1 MPSAA
6 PANITAKNTSSSSI
20 SVIWDDVPVEDQN
33 GIITGYR
40 VYLKKVGSPGEWMV
54 EDRNEKT
61 YSKSGLALWAFYH
74 VKISAKTSVGE
85 GTPSAPFRVRTDED
99 GE

>member
-1 MPSAA
+1 M
-6 PANITAKNTSSSSI
+6 
-20 SVIWDDVPVEDQN
+20 IWDDVPVEDQN

-61 YSKSGLALWAFYH
+61 YSKSGLDLWTLYD

-85 GTPSAPFRVRTDED
+85 GTLSEAVRVRTDED